1 MIRLGN
7 FLGIQELIIA
17 FDYQIIVSFEWN
29 GINHFLR
36 FDSILNNFWVRFI
49 KTYFVLAINLKIKY
63 CEYRELNL

>member
-1 MIRLGN
+1 M
-7 FLGIQELIIA
+7 A

-36 FDSILNNFWVRFI
+36 FDSILNNFWIRFI